1 MNDLLL
7 HSCADII
14 ALVPAAGIGSRM
26 NSDCPKQYLS
36 IAGKAVIEH
45 TLAALL
51 AHPRIQRVV
60 VVLNPADTQFQF
72 LEVASNPRITT
83 VIGGKQ
89 RADSVLAGLN
99 HLAHLAG
106 NDNRWVLVHD
116 AARPCLH
123 HDDLERLLQLA
134 ETDEQGNMA
143 CGGILASP
151 VSDTMKRGGVGQV
164 IDHTVERQDLWHALT
179 PQFFPLMLLRDSL
192 SKALSQ
198 HANITDEAS
207 ALEYCG
213 YQPVLVHGRSDNIK
227 VTRREDLALAE
238 FYLSRK

>member
-36 IAGKAVIEH
+36 IAGKTVIEH

-60 VVLNPADTQFQF
+60 VVLNPADTQFQS

-134 ETDEQGNMA
+134 ETDEHGNMA

-227 VTRREDLALAE
+227 VTRPEDLALAE